1 MAMISLSFPRSEILE
16 CRLAQLVDS
25 VAELLERLDEGRVT
39 EEEAEHLD
47 ALAAQFHEACLAVG
61 SKRKRAAR

>member
-1 MAMISLSFPRSEILE
+1 MATISLSFPRSEILE

-39 EEEAEHLD
+39 EEEAENLD
-47 ALAAQFHEACLAVG
+47 ALAAQLHEACLAVG
-61 SKRKRAAR
+61 SKRNRAAR